1 MQITIL
7 GKTIEVPD
15 GDDRPREYKC
25 PKCRDKEYIFYTD
38 ENGYEFADPCD
49 CLRKKWTLARFERS
63 GLGELAKRSTFKTYW
78 INTPLQA
85 QIKKAAEEYA
95 EDPKGWFFIGGQT
108 GSGKTH
114 ICTAICMRL
123 IKHGRDVRYMRWRQ
137 DSEQIREDKFARN
150 DSSKLKAFRTADVL
164 YIDDLFKGDSET
176 PSKQDIKLA
185 FDLISSRYDSQL
197 PTIISSELS
206 IGGVVSYD
214 EAIGGRITEMTKLE
228 HLIYVKQDEAA
239 NMRLRKGVHHGN

>member
-49 CLRKKWTLARFERS
+49 CLRRKWTLARFERS

-85 QIKKAAEEYA
+85 QIKKAAA
-95 EDPKGWFFIGGQT
+95 
-108 GSGKTH
+108 GSRGNEGVKKCH
-114 ICTAICMRL
+114 L
-123 IKHGRDVRYMRWRQ
+123 KLSVR
-137 DSEQIREDKFARN
+137 I
-150 DSSKLKAFRTADVL
+150 
-164 YIDDLFKGDSET
+164 
-176 PSKQDIKLA
+176 
-185 FDLISSRYDSQL
+185 
-197 PTIISSELS
+197 
-206 IGGVVSYD
+206 
-214 EAIGGRITEMTKLE
+214 
-228 HLIYVKQDEAA
+228 
-239 NMRLRKGVHHGN
+239 